1 MFKESLV
8 PGSLF
13 SLPAT
18 LSLMI
23 AKRAALSALL
33 YERKS
38 YTSPTPIS
46 CLFGGRSSKCWIR
59 LTERAGDMALM
70 NLSAGTGCN
79 YTIFDHPD

>member
-1 MFKESLV
+1 MFERFLV
-8 PGSLF
+8 PGSIF
-13 SLPAT
+13 SLLGT

-59 LTERAGDMALM
+59 LT
-70 NLSAGTGCN
+70 
-79 YTIFDHPD
+79 